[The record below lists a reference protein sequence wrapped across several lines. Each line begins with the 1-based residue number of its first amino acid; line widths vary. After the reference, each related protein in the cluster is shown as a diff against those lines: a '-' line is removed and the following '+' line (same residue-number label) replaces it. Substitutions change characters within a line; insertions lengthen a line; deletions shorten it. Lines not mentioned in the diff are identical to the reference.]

1 MNSAFLK
8 DFIRYKKY
16 QYLVSRDKDNEKIFT
31 NDPSTKDQNL
41 LYSLRKDGYAKI
53 PNFFSKIECSK
64 LIEAIDKFIKD
75 NPNYIWKDDI
85 NSDNRIFG
93 AENISIDIKK
103 TLKNFISYSQEIG
116 EHYLKQKIGL
126 FMVMANRTVFRN
138 KNIGSGAG
146 WHKDSYSKQFKSI
159 LYLNDVN
166 SSNGPFQ
173 IIKNSNKN
181 FFMFK
186 LFLKLKN
193 KFPNTRFSQQ
203 DISAI
208 LKNEKNTIIE
218 LTAKAGTLLLVDTSF
233 LHRGK
238 PIENNSRYA
247 LTNYFFPPKQ
257 FEDHKN
263 HFQPKI
269 ENLME

>member
-16 QYLVSRDKDNEKIFT
+16 QYFVSRDKDNEKILI
-31 NDPSTKDQNL
+31 NDINTKNQNL
-41 LYSLRKDGYAKI
+41 LYSLRKNGYATV
-53 PNFFSKIECSK
+53 PNFFSKIECCK
-64 LIEAIDKFIKD
+64 LIESIDKFIKE
-75 NPNYIWKDDI
+75 NPKYIWKDDT

-93 AENISIDIKK
+93 AENISSDTKK
-103 TLKNFISYSQEIG
+103 SLNSFINYSQEIG

-126 FMVMANRTVFRN
+126 FMVMANRTVFRD
-138 KNIGSGAG
+138 KNMGSGAG
-146 WHKDSYSKQFKSI
+146 WHKDSYAKQFKSI
-159 LYLNDVN
+159 LYLNDV
-166 SSNGPFQ
+166 SPGNGPFQ

-193 KFPNTRFSQQ
+193 KFPSTRFSQE

-208 LKNEKNTIIE
+208 LKNEQNKIVE

-238 PIENNSRYA
+238 PIENSFRYA
-247 LTNYFFPPKQ
+247 LTNYFFSPKK

-269 ENLME
+269 ENLMQ